1 MLDDKWYF
9 HRGDIQ
15 IEKPYWIGP
24 VYTQGKTKRKLNGP
38 AAYAYEDAPDQYA
51 FTKSALLNH
60 EWREVIIP
68 RTEHWICFY
77 RKKGAFYQNQ
87 SHWMN
92 EPMVHIVPHWNF
104 EGL

>member
-15 IEKPYWIGP
+15 IEKPYWKGP

-51 FTKSALLNH
+51 CTKSALLNH
-60 EWREVIIP
+60 EWREVTIP

-77 RKKGAFYQNQ
+77 KKRCVLSESVTLDERADGTYRSTLEF
-87 SHWMN
+87 
-92 EPMVHIVPHWNF
+92 
-104 EGL
+104 

>member
-15 IEKPYWIGP
+15 IEKPYWKGP

-60 EWREVIIP
+60 EWREVTIP

-77 RKKGAFYQNQ
+77 RKKGAFYQNPV
-87 SHWMN
+87 SYTHLTL
-92 EPMVHIVPHWNF
+92 PTIGFV
-104 EGL
+104 